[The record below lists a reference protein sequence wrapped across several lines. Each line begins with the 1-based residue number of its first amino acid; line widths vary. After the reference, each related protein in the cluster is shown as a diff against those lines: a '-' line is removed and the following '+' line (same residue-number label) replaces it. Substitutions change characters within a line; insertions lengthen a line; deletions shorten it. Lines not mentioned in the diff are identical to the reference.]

1 MNLNVSGKRSSSPVR
16 GVALISVLW
25 LTVLLSLIAVTV
37 SFTGRTNARLTLNFA
52 DATHAQ
58 YVFDAG
64 VQWAFWGLLLP
75 EAERPWLADGTVH
88 SMNLDDTIIH
98 VAVTDE
104 NGKVD
109 LNAASGEML
118 KALFVTAG
126 LDDLE
131 AESLSD
137 AIMDW
142 RDADDL
148 KRLNGAEDNDY
159 QQAGFSYGA
168 KDAPFDSII
177 ELKRVMGMD
186 DQLFDTVAGS
196 ITVYSNKPYVNP
208 LVAPKLV
215 LMAFTGWEEYQALE
229 FIDDRRAAHEEGV
242 AFATNALTSP
252 FFSTSLRGLNYTVL
266 TQAVL
271 KTNTRSGISVVIQ
284 RRGGKGK
291 EIFNILDTYS
301 LNTEVFS
308 DNRLIESEGLPL

>member
-1 MNLNVSGKRSSSPVR
+1 MNLNVSDKPASSPEL

-37 SFTGRTNARLTLNFA
+37 SFTGRTNARLTLNFEN
-52 DATHAQ
+52 ATHAQ
-58 YVFDAG
+58 YAFEAG

-88 SMNLDDTIIH
+88 SMNLDDAIIH

-109 LNAASGEML
+109 LNSASGEML
-118 KALFVTAG
+118 KALFVAAG

-142 RDADDL
+142 RDTDDL

-168 KDAPFDSII
+168 KDAPFDSIM
-177 ELKRVMGMD
+177 ELKRVLGMD
-186 DQLFDTVAGS
+186 DQLFNTLAGS
-196 ITVYSNKPYVNP
+196 ITVYSNTPSVNP

-229 FIDDRRAAHEEGV
+229 FINDRRAAHAEGV
-242 AFATNALTSP
+242 TIATNALTSP
-252 FFSTSLRGLNYTVL
+252 FFSTSSRGLNYTVL

-271 KTNTRSGISVVIQ
+271 KTNTRSGKSVVIQ

-301 LNTEVFS
+301 LNKEVFK
-308 DNRLIESEGLPL
+308 DNMLIESEGLPL